1 MQFTIN
7 YFQKQ
12 SPGGV
17 VLKSFTKFKKKN
29 TCEFCEVFKNTF
41 FHRIPLLA
49 ASVFYEKVF
58 LFFSFCYSS
67 RRQKQVE
74 ENVWT
79 EWNSR
84 GLSNGEWVREAC
96 LPPFQLHPS
105 VLFAIFYCLSYF
117 NIFIKLFLLLL
128 LWFS

>member
-17 VLKSFTKFKKKN
+17 VLKSFTKLKKKTPVN
-29 TCEFCEVFKNTF
+29 FAKFLKTPF
-41 FHRIPLLA
+41 FTEYLCWLLLYFMRK
-49 ASVFYEKVF
+49 S
-58 LFFSFCYSS
+58 FFSSFCYSS

-96 LPPFQLHPS
+96 LTPFQLHPS